1 MKNLKDKVVLIT
13 GAGSGIG
20 QQTAVA
26 FAAETAKLIL
36 LDINQEGL
44 DQTMSMA
51 RSGAQSIEAHICDVS
66 DFSAMQSLADE
77 INSKYGAVDVL
88 VNNAGIGTAGL
99 FLDTKLETWKKTID
113 INLMGVV
120 HGCKV
125 FLPAMVARKQG
136 GAVVNISSMAGYF
149 ANKIM
154 PAYSAS
160 KFAVLGFSES
170 LRADLINQ
178 NISVST
184 ICPGIINTPIVAN
197 AVFEGHA
204 SEKDA
209 EKYRKKAVRFYEKR
223 NYTPDRVAKAILK
236 AVKKRKGVV
245 PVSPEAWIGYY
256 LKRFFPGIAAW
267 AARQDAPL

>member
-1 MKNLKDKVVLIT
+1 MKNLQGKVVLIT

-26 FAAETAKLIL
+26 FAAEKTKLIL
-36 LDINQEGL
+36 LDIKQEGL
-44 DQTMSMA
+44 DQTVGMA
-51 RSGAQSIEAHICDVS
+51 QSDAQSIETHICDVS

-88 VNNAGIGTAGL
+88 INNAGIGTAGS
-99 FLDTKLETWKKTID
+99 FLDTTLETWKKTLD

-136 GAVVNISSMAGYF
+136 GAVVNIASMAGYYA
-149 ANKIM
+149 ANIM
-154 PAYSAS
+154 PVYSAS

-170 LRADLINQ
+170 LRADLNEQ
-178 NISVST
+178 NISVSA
-184 ICPGIINTPIVAN
+184 ICPGIIKTPIIASS
-197 AVFEGHA
+197 VFEGQL
-204 SEKDA
+204 SGDDA
-209 EKYRKKAVRFYEKR
+209 EEFRKKAVAFYEKR

-245 PVSPEAWIGYY
+245 PVSPEAWIAYY
-256 LKRFFPGIAAW
+256 LKRFFPGIVAW
-267 AARQDAPL
+267 ATRQDAPF